1 MFRRF
6 FAGGFPGDVR
16 EGLNDG
22 AVTQALPLAEDVL
35 AQEVS
40 MKRSLL
46 GPPSLA
52 IEVLRA
58 AKIDLLSVQRK
69 QLVSTLRF

>member
-1 MFRRF
+1 MELVAEKALVSLLGP
-6 FAGGFPGDVR
+6 AGVNVF
-16 EGLNDG
+16 
-22 AVTQALPLAEDVL
+22 LPLL
-35 AQEVS
+35 S

>member
-1 MFRRF
+1 MF
-6 FAGGFPGDVR
+6 FANFGETGNKFVFVDVDPDASGIDSGDV
-16 EGLNDG
+16 
-22 AVTQALPLAEDVL
+22 VVCF
-35 AQEVS
+35 S